1 MYMKA
6 KLCKGIRLREDEF
19 GGTVLI
25 KRGGIQQVDR
35 IGFEILFQIKIGT
48 EIEKIVE
55 NMKNEY
61 AGEPE
66 RIEND
71 VHRFVEKLLE
81 EGIIEIER

>member
-1 MYMKA
+1 MKA

-19 GGTVLI
+19 GGVVLI
-25 KRGGIQQVDR
+25 KRGGIQQVDS
-35 IGFEILFQIKIGT
+35 IGFKILSQIKNGT

-55 NMKNEY
+55 NMKREY

-71 VHRFVEKLLE
+71 IHKFVEKLLE
-81 EGIIEIER
+81 ERIIEIEG